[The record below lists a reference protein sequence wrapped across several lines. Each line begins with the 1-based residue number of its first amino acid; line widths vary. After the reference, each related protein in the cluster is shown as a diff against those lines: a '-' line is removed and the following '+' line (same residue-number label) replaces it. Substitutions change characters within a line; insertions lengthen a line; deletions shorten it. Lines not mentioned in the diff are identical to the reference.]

1 MLHSTTVTTFDATR
15 TPQRRGFC
23 RKGEPDSL
31 VPTIAGLFAEPC
43 CTMIGYE
50 AAQGY
55 LTAECAKAA
64 REALG
69 T

>member
-1 MLHSTTVTTFDATR
+1 MIFD
-15 TPQRRGFC
+15 
-23 RKGEPDSL
+23 
-31 VPTIAGLFAEPC
+31 
-43 CTMIGYE
+43 E
-50 AAQGY
+50 AVQGY